1 MIDRET
7 DFKQQLPDRDPA
19 ETEDWVDSLDSIVR
33 TEGVDRAQFVLYRL
47 LKRARQLDI
56 GLPALTQTLDALRV
70 ELDGPGL
77 GIREEGRLVAAVRWT
92 LDGDIAHIGRLTV
105 APDQQG
111 RGLGTRL
118 LREAE
123 AASGASV
130 FELFTGHL
138 SVANIRLYE
147 REGYAEFRREQL
159 QPGVELVF
167 LRKSP
172 PAH

>member
-1 MIDRET
+1 MAFASAALTPADAGEVLTLQRAAFVTEA
-7 DFKQQLPDRDPA
+7 QLYDDPNH
-19 ETEDWVDSLDSIVR
+19 
-33 TEGVDRAQFVLYRL
+33 
-47 LKRARQLDI
+47 
-56 GLPALTQTLDALRV
+56 PALTQPLDELRA
-70 ELDGPGL
+70 ELEGPGL
-77 GIREEGRLVAAVRWT
+77 GIREGGRLVAAVRWT
-92 LDGDIAHIGRLTV
+92 SDGEVAHIRRLTV

-147 REGYAEFRREQL
+147 REGYAEFRRQEL
-159 QPGVELVF
+159 QPGLELVF
-167 LRKSP
+167 LRKAAS
-172 PAH
+172 AAG

>member
-1 MIDRET
+1 MAIASAALTPADAGEVLTLQRAAFVTEA
-7 DFKQQLPDRDPA
+7 QLYDDPNH
-19 ETEDWVDSLDSIVR
+19 
-33 TEGVDRAQFVLYRL
+33 
-47 LKRARQLDI
+47 
-56 GLPALTQTLDALRV
+56 PALTQPLDELRA
-70 ELDGPGL
+70 ELEGPGL
-77 GIREEGRLVAAVRWT
+77 GIREGGRLVAAVRWT
-92 LDGDIAHIGRLTV
+92 SDGEVAHIRRLTV

-147 REGYAEFRREQL
+147 REGYAEFRRQEL
-159 QPGVELVF
+159 QPGIELVF
-167 LRKSP
+167 LRKVP
-172 PAH
+172 PASA

>member
-1 MIDRET
+1 MVFVTTPLTPADAGEVLTLQRAAFITEA
-7 DFKQQLPDRDPA
+7 QLYGDPNH
-19 ETEDWVDSLDSIVR
+19 
-33 TEGVDRAQFVLYRL
+33 
-47 LKRARQLDI
+47 
-56 GLPALTQTLDALRV
+56 PALTQTLDAVRV

-77 GIREEGRLVAAVRWT
+77 GIREAGRLLAAVRWT
-92 LDGDIAHIGRLTV
+92 LDGATAHIRRLTV

-159 QPGVELVF
+159 EPGVELVY
-167 LRKSP
+167 LRK
-172 PAH
+172 

>member
-1 MIDRET
+1 MAFVSAPLTPADAGEVLTLQRAAYATEA
-7 DFKQQLPDRDPA
+7 QLYGDPN
-19 ETEDWVDSLDSIVR
+19 
-33 TEGVDRAQFVLYRL
+33 
-47 LKRARQLDI
+47 
-56 GLPALTQTLDALRV
+56 LPALTQTLDALRA
-70 ELDGPGL
+70 ELAGTGL
-77 GIREEGRLVAAVRWT
+77 GIRDDGRLVAAVRWT

-123 AASGASV
+123 AASGASG

-147 REGYAEFRREQL
+147 REGYAEFRREEL

-167 LRKSP
+167 LSKAP
-172 PAH
+172 PAHQPAHVEG